1 MGVYD
6 GTLAHLLAEM
16 ERVDLLLRAQV
27 TRARQL
33 NTVDERFQGLYI
45 SEQELDQLLARPN
58 GVPSWA
64 LGSDEYRGR
73 VASGLEALKR
83 NTTATADA
91 SRRAGE
97 FLRLRHLVALY
108 GLDTFETDCLLVC
121 LAPELDLRYE
131 RIYAYLQD
139 DVTKKKPSVDLVLS
153 LLSSSPYEKLLG
165 RFRFADDAPLV
176 RARLI
181 EFVDDGSLPKQPLLA
196 RHLRIDDRIVAFL
209 LGSDAVDVRIR
220 PFSSVVLP
228 EVRLDALSLDRELT
242 RRLRGFTEGE
252 TAGKSRVLYLQ
263 GAYGTGRR
271 AVARALCVESCSGCR
286 RRPALIE
293 VDLERLLNGG
303 EATFAS
309 SIALVHREATLQDS
323 ALLFTGFDQLLTDAR
338 RLLLDE
344 FVRGI
349 EQRARFV
356 FLSGDSVWEPRDAL
370 RNAVFARV
378 QMTRPDASRRA
389 ELWSAAIAGAM
400 DTDHGTA
407 IRELASKFRF
417 SPGEIRDAAETA
429 RNLAHWR
436 QGLAAPVTLPD
447 IYEACR
453 RRSNQKLGSLSR
465 KITPGYRW
473 SDIVLPRNR
482 LQQLRDICSYVK
494 HRDQVFGEW
503 GFGHKRSHGNGVNA
517 LFAGPSGTGKTMAA
531 EIIAGELSLDLYKID
546 LSTVVSK
553 FIGETEKNLSRIFT
567 EAETSNAIL
576 FFDEADALFGKRSE
590 VKDSHDRYANIEVGY
605 LLQRIEEYDGV
616 VILASNFKKNI
627 DEAFVRRLQ
636 FVIEFPFPGA
646 TERRRIWDVVW
657 PKETPKDP
665 EIDFGALAE
674 RYEIT
679 GGNIRNIALASAFLA
694 AEDGRV
700 VTMEHLFS
708 ATQRELQKMGKIV
721 VDGAFDP
728 LAERSQ
734 TAGRSVFKGA
744 NRVS

>member
-1 MGVYD
+1 MGAFTD
-6 GTLAHLLAEM
+6 TLSHLLAEM

-27 TRARQL
+27 THARQL

-45 SEQELDQLLARPN
+45 SEQEINHLLDRPN

-64 LGSDEYRGR
+64 LGSEEHRER
-73 VASGLEALKR
+73 VSVGLEALR
-83 NTTATADA
+83 QNTDDTAAT
-91 SRRAGE
+91 SIRGGSS
-97 FLRLRHLVALY
+97 LRLPRLIALY
-108 GLDTFETDCLLVC
+108 GLDRIETDCLLIC

-153 LLSSSPYEKLLG
+153 LLSSSPHDKLNG
-165 RFRFADDAPLV
+165 RSRFADDAPLL

-181 EFVDDGSLPKQPLLA
+181 EFVDDGSQAKQPLLA
-196 RHLRIDDRIVAFL
+196 RHLRLDDRIAAFL
-209 LGSDAVDVRIR
+209 FGSDQMDARIR
-220 PFSSVVLP
+220 SFSLLVTP
-228 EVRLDALSLDRELT
+228 EMTLDALSLDQELT
-242 RRLRGFTEGE
+242 YRLRRFTQRESDGH
-252 TAGKSRVLYLQ
+252 SSVLYLQ
-263 GAYGTGRR
+263 GAYGTGKR
-271 AVARALCVESCSGCR
+271 AVARALCIDGKSAQPR
-286 RRPALIE
+286 AAIME
-293 VDLERLLNGG
+293 VDLEKLLAGG
-303 EATFAS
+303 EPAFAS
-309 SIALVHREATLQDS
+309 SIALVHREAALQDS
-323 ALLFTGFDQLLTDAR
+323 ALLFTGFDQLLTDNR

-344 FVRGI
+344 FVRAL
-349 EQRARFV
+349 EQHPSFV
-356 FLSGDSVWEPRDAL
+356 FLSGEAAWEPRDAL
-370 RNAVFARV
+370 RNTSFARV
-378 QMTRPDASRRA
+378 QMPKPAASRRA
-389 ELWSAAIAGAM
+389 ELWSAALNGSVN
-400 DTDHGTA
+400 DKHGVDVV
-407 IRELASKFRF
+407 ELATKFRF
-417 SPGEIRDAAETA
+417 SAGEIRDAAETA
-429 RNLAHWR
+429 RNLARWR
-436 QGLAAPVTLPD
+436 QGLATAVTMPD

-453 RRSNQKLGSLSR
+453 LRSNQKLGSLSR

-482 LQQLRDICSYVK
+482 LQQLRDICNYVK
-494 HRDQVFGEW
+494 HREQVLGEW
-503 GFGHKRSHGNGVNA
+503 GFARKRSYGNGVSS

-531 EIIAGELSLDLYKID
+531 EIIASELGLDLYKID

-636 FVIEFPFPGA
+636 FVIEFPFPGVG
-646 TERRRIWDVVW
+646 ERRRIWDVVW
-657 PKETPKDP
+657 PPEAPKDP
-665 EIDFGALAE
+665 EIDFDALAE

-700 VTMEHLFS
+700 VNMEHLFS

-721 VDGAFDP
+721 PDGAFDP
-728 LAERSQ
+728 NGERSR
-734 TAGRSVFKGA
+734 TAARATFKEA

>member
-1 MGVYD
+1 MGAFND
-6 GTLAHLLAEM
+6 TLSHLLAEM

-27 TRARQL
+27 SHARQL
-33 NTVDERFQGLYI
+33 NSVDERFQGLYI
-45 SEQELDQLLARPN
+45 SEQEINRLLDSPN

-64 LGSDEYRGR
+64 LGTDEHRER
-73 VASGLEALKR
+73 VFAGLEALKH
-83 NTTATADA
+83 NTDSAADA
-91 SRRAGE
+91 SIRAGSS
-97 FLRLRHLVALY
+97 LRLPRLTALY
-108 GLDTFETDCLLVC
+108 GLDRFETDCLLVC

-153 LLSSSPYEKLLG
+153 LLSSSPHDKLKG
-165 RFRFADDAPLV
+165 RFRFADDAPLL

-181 EFVDDGSLPKQPLLA
+181 EFVDDGSQAKQPLPA
-196 RHLRIDDRIVAFL
+196 RHLRLDDRIAAFL
-209 LGSDAVDVRIR
+209 LGSDYVDARIQ
-220 PFSSVVLP
+220 PFSHVVTS
-228 EVRLDALSLDRELT
+228 EMTLDALSLDRELT
-242 RRLRGFTEGE
+242 HRLRRFTHGE
-252 TAGKSRVLYLQ
+252 SDGHSRVLYLQ

-271 AVARALCVESCSGCR
+271 AVGRALCVEGMSRGGQR
-286 RRPALIE
+286 GTIME
-293 VDLERLLNGG
+293 VDLEKLLAGG
-303 EATFAS
+303 EAAFAS
-309 SIALVHREATLQDS
+309 SIALVHREAALQDG
-323 ALLFTGFDQLLTDAR
+323 ALLFTGFDQLLSDNK

-344 FVRGI
+344 FIRAI
-349 EQRARFV
+349 EQQPRFV
-356 FLSGDSVWEPRDAL
+356 FLSGETAWEPRDAL
-370 RNAVFARV
+370 RNTTFARV
-378 QMTRPDASRRA
+378 QMSKPEASRRA
-389 ELWSAAIAGAM
+389 ELWSAALNGSVPAEHSV
-400 DTDHGTA
+400 DF
-407 IRELASKFRF
+407 RELAAKFRF
-417 SPGEIRDAAETA
+417 SAGEIRDAAETA
-429 RNLAHWR
+429 RNLARWR
-436 QGLAAPVTLPD
+436 QGLATAVTAPD

-453 RRSNQKLGSLSR
+453 LRSNQKLASLSR

-473 SDIVLPRNR
+473 PDIVLPRTR
-482 LQQLRDICSYVK
+482 LQQLRDICNYVK
-494 HRDQVFGEW
+494 HREQVLGEW
-503 GFGHKRSHGNGVNA
+503 GFARKRSYGNGVSA

-531 EIIAGELSLDLYKID
+531 EIIASELALDLYKID

-646 TERRRIWDVVW
+646 AERRRIWDVVW
-657 PKETPKDP
+657 PPEAPKDP
-665 EIDFGALAE
+665 EIDFDALAE

-700 VTMEHLFS
+700 VNMDHLFS

-721 VDGAFDP
+721 ADGAFDP
-728 LAERSQ
+728 LVERSR
-734 TAGRSVFKGA
+734 TAGRATFKEA
-744 NRVS
+744 NQVS